1 MIPTVVLSLLAVLFV
16 GIIATPGVGAIGLV
30 LAPLIGVAV
39 TWWIGAAA
47 VTHGRPSDAVVRTR
61 HRQLLGPGGPE
72 THSRT
77 NMSTKAPRDSDAEAS
92 DR

>member
-47 VTHGRPSDAVVRTR
+47 VTPRAAERCGGANEAQATPRARRPGDPFADEHVDEGS
-61 HRQLLGPGGPE
+61 
-72 THSRT
+72 
-77 NMSTKAPRDSDAEAS
+77 PR
-92 DR
+92 